1 MRALPAG
8 LHNRPREIAPAVA
21 RLLAEN
27 AGTYEKVFVAYG
39 DCGTGGELDRVL
51 AVHGAERLPG
61 AHCYQFFSGLEAFE
75 ARAGRDLASFFL
87 TDFLARQF
95 DALIIRGLGLDRHP
109 ELRDLYFAHY
119 EQVVYLSQAPT
130 DALISRA
137 RDAARFLDLNFEH
150 RPVGYGDL
158 GSWLEE
164 RFPDP
169 LQVPQVARGRIV
181 NTLMKEM

>member
-1 MRALPAG
+1 MRALPAS

-137 RDAARFLDLNFEH
+137 RDAARFLDLDFEH